1 MHGAVLSEQ
10 RLQPQPS
17 KPSEASLIA
26 RGLALVYDPTLEAET
41 KQRQPKPD
49 QALRIA
55 SSPFNADMSDMR
67 CAAALLPCTLK
78 CSEKYLQAVKFLNE
92 SCSLPYPG
100 VCSTSCN
107 SLVHSLAP
115 CSSAERRL
123 MSCVS
128 LLNQF

>member
-1 MHGAVLSEQ
+1 MHRALLSEQ

-26 RGLALVYDPTLEAET
+26 RGLALVYDPTLVAET

-67 CAAALLPCTLK
+67 CAAALLPPASQSVLRIASRA
-78 CSEKYLQAVKFLNE
+78 SELSMN
-92 SCSLPYPG
+92 P
-100 VCSTSCN
+100 
-107 SLVHSLAP
+107 LAIP
-115 CSSAERRL
+115 
-123 MSCVS
+123 
-128 LLNQF
+128 